1 MSTETFLAVTLED
14 LDHIKNLVLD
24 ILGWGVSPE
33 YLVDRLTLPCSL
45 YLCVRRVLGCHRT
58 SYGGS
63 LLRVSRSKDGSANVN
78 GRGKSIW
85 DDFSKQP
92 GQALAQQNETIPDSI
107 DVESLVTGGDDDK
120 VYRALGVPKT
130 IGTVHGLSPSC
141 SFNASDTIVQEV
153 IIPIIRFTLENKLID
168 LFDNMYDLIDA
179 LTFRLHAISPNT
191 IFPVLR
197 PHSGSGPGRELAV
210 HEAAVI
216 AQSPPS
222 IRQTGNLI
230 DADIELCSIRAQALS
245 LLSLVELLTLFED
258 KGVAIQNVATSDRHV
273 KMEEMI
279 EQLASLLLLI
289 EALLTHP
296 DYSPHLAA
304 SLELTGLFRNMWFLC
319 VLFYLTSVPRASS
332 PLDEHVDA
340 GANVWADN
348 VSTSPAPAPASVL
361 ALEFDPLD
369 NRPAASKAAEI
380 NSRHRERGRN
390 CDLGFSQPFI
400 GLLDPTSHTSQT
412 IFQMCPFLFADT
424 QSAVSSR
431 YYKQKSEIHPVAIH
445 SSFRGLVQQS
455 HFRDKFAIHLCANST
470 LIRIVGRLHD
480 DIFSD
485 PNSPTGLNR
494 GLDPSFTSISRL
506 GQLFTSCHVL
516 FWIPTRLQ
524 RGMEASDNVLLD
536 KCFASAKLIIGQ
548 MIEVPTPSGLMCA
561 APDGH
566 FVFVSFASAF
576 MLKLLR
582 PEFAQLLS
590 RQMEDEIFELIGRLI
605 TTLQDV
611 AIIFT
616 ANWCYLHLVHHT
628 TSHHYSQNYSTL
640 PRPCTSFNSISQD

>member
-1 MSTETFLAVTLED
+1 MFLHCAIQIPKNPHFKFKSLVTCPADVPLELLETAVSRSQLIHYLEYNLTLILLLSRRRIKYYFNSSPNRRPAVEHIKWHNSHLSSPSITACGSTATSTAPSHSDTVPMTLQD

-45 YLCVRRVLGCHRT
+45 YLC
-58 SYGGS
+58 
-63 LLRVSRSKDGSANVN
+63 RVSRSKDGSANVN
-78 GRGKSIW
+78 GHGKSIW
-85 DDFSKQP
+85 DNFSKQP

-107 DVESLVTGGDDDK
+107 DVESLMTGGDDDK

-141 SFNASDTIVQEV
+141 SFNASDTIVQVQEV

-179 LTFRLHAISPNT
+179 LTFRLHAISPNFFDP
-191 IFPVLR
+191 I
-197 PHSGSGPGRELAV
+197 LAQAQEENSPCTRV
-210 HEAAVI
+210 FNAAVI

-230 DADIELCSIRAQALS
+230 DADIELCSIQVQALS

-380 NSRHRERGRN
+380 NSRPRGA
-390 CDLGFSQPFI
+390 S
-400 GLLDPTSHTSQT
+400 
-412 IFQMCPFLFADT
+412 
-424 QSAVSSR
+424 VSSAHAFGPGT
-431 YYKQKSEIHPVAIH
+431 S
-445 SSFRGLVQQS
+445 RG
-455 HFRDKFAIHLCANST
+455 
-470 LIRIVGRLHD
+470 
-480 DIFSD
+480 
-485 PNSPTGLNR
+485 
-494 GLDPSFTSISRL
+494 
-506 GQLFTSCHVL
+506 
-516 FWIPTRLQ
+516 
-524 RGMEASDNVLLD
+524 
-536 KCFASAKLIIGQ
+536 
-548 MIEVPTPSGLMCA
+548 
-561 APDGH
+561 
-566 FVFVSFASAF
+566 
-576 MLKLLR
+576 
-582 PEFAQLLS
+582 
-590 RQMEDEIFELIGRLI
+590 
-605 TTLQDV
+605 
-611 AIIFT
+611 
-616 ANWCYLHLVHHT
+616 
-628 TSHHYSQNYSTL
+628 
-640 PRPCTSFNSISQD
+640 